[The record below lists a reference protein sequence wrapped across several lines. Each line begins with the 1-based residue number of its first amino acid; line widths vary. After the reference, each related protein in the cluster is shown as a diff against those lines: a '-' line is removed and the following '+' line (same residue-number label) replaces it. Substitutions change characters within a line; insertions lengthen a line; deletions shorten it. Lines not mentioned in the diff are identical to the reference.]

1 MHGLT
6 TPSAVRIPGG
16 SGPRAGASLLEVA
29 LALAIVAV
37 LAPPIVATA
46 SAARNAL
53 LLRQAVE
60 SAARLLV
67 EARWTAIR
75 EGGATVEFTTEPAR
89 GQVFSSAGDTV
100 FSVALGPGGV
110 ALHLSRDRAVSRIRF
125 GPLGLG
131 WVASQTLRFTR
142 AGEERRLV
150 ISSLGRASRR

>member
-6 TPSAVRIPGG
+6 TLPALRISGG
-16 SGPRAGASLLEVA
+16 RGPRAGASLLEIA
-29 LALAIVAV
+29 LALAIAAL

-46 SAARNAL
+46 SDARNSL

-60 SAARLLV
+60 NAARLLV

-89 GQVFSSAGDTV
+89 GQVISATGDTV
-100 FSVALGPGGV
+100 LAVGLGPGGV
-110 ALHLSRDRAVSRIRF
+110 ALHLSRARAVSRIRF